1 MVKHD
6 SEGYITLP
14 SGILIQWGRYYKTSG
29 SDGWVNITLPV
40 PFKDKNWVIV
50 WGLQHGT
57 TLASYRTVSPDPDY
71 WTEQL
76 FRVEVLGASNPIRN
90 LFWIAIGAAR

>member
-1 MVKHD
+1 MAKHD
-6 SEGYITLP
+6 SEGYVTLP
-14 SGILIQWGRYYKTSG
+14 SGILIQWGRYFKTTG

-50 WGLQHGT
+50 WGLQNPRSLDG
-57 TLASYRTVSPDPDY
+57 YRTVSPDPDY

-76 FRVEVLGASNPIRN
+76 FRVEVLAASNPTRN